1 MLQGGDHA
9 QFQLIQ
15 TAYETIKLGDD
26 NPSTMKTKFRF
37 ENYDEKLLK
46 ILSVWILHENYY
58 LPVSSWLN
66 SISWVFANFSL
77 GGPKTKVT

>member
-37 ENYDEKLLK
+37 EN
-46 ILSVWILHENYY
+46 
-58 LPVSSWLN
+58 
-66 SISWVFANFSL
+66 
-77 GGPKTKVT
+77 